1 VLARTIPRQDRDTD
15 VAGRI
20 SKKQLILD
28 YRDRHAV
35 AQAGER
41 QLRLIQKNV
50 GDVLGG
56 ATPPSLSYIA
66 SVLRQAGVQVDYEDR
81 YTEPAVPVAYAARLD
96 GLLRFHDLATAEDA
110 LRTLDTAYRYYQ
122 SVPDHAGAR
131 LVQKLVLW
139 GKQRAQSLAT
149 SGRISSEKR
158 QEKREIASWFRI
170 WLESPSL
177 FLNWLEVRKQT
188 EEFLLLFPSHSGN
201 PPAQV
206 PIGTPE
212 G

>member
-1 VLARTIPRQDRDTD
+1 

-28 YRDRHAV
+28 YRERHAV

-41 QLRLIQKNV
+41 QLRLIQKDV

-96 GLLRFHDLATAEDA
+96 GL
-110 LRTLDTAYRYYQ
+110 
-122 SVPDHAGAR
+122 P
-131 LVQKLVLW
+131 
-139 GKQRAQSLAT
+139 
-149 SGRISSEKR
+149 
-158 QEKREIASWFRI
+158 
-170 WLESPSL
+170 
-177 FLNWLEVRKQT
+177 
-188 EEFLLLFPSHSGN
+188 
-201 PPAQV
+201 
-206 PIGTPE
+206 
-212 G
+212 